1 MKALRLM
8 HCIGDVDD
16 ELILEADTA
25 RFHGRRWVQWAA
37 LAACAALV
45 LAIPFQL
52 NRYKSAAGESGRPQT
67 VNSLKEDPGEDA
79 GQTEAAT
86 EPANGEAAQEDDL
99 ALEPTYNTDP
109 IVTAE
114 SIAGLKLGMEAQKVV
129 DVLGQPESAV
139 LMDDYGGQLER
150 WTYNGG
156 LNLVLGDLGGGW
168 FLNEIYLTER
178 GYTLSSGIGV
188 GSTAK
193 EVEAAYPGILGM
205 EDLIWDFV
213 YATNEDLNGLYL
225 TIIDGAVSYVALGP
239 WVLDFTV
246 GNTEPSLLDRLTS
259 NEITIYTWNTTAQSW
274 DAVTAINRA
283 AKGISTV
290 LTISEPEP
298 TEPPEGAP
306 VLWLDFGN
314 GTAATL
320 WGDDTATIYTYEGT
334 FDIQNPNPKAL
345 THYLTGRFPGLDDY
359 VQRAWDNPT
368 LTWETEEKAP

>member
-1 MKALRLM
+1 MGFLYFIKHIFKLFCLVVAVVLLQTFT
-8 HCIGDVDD
+8 VDAAED
-16 ELILEADTA
+16 ITSNMVIAVFLFIL
-25 RFHGRRWVQWAA
+25 FFV
-37 LAACAALV
+37 
-45 LAIPFQL
+45 
-52 NRYKSAAGESGRPQT
+52 T
-67 VNSLKEDPGEDA
+67 V
-79 GQTEAAT
+79 TT
-86 EPANGEAAQEDDL
+86 
-99 ALEPTYNTDP
+99 TY
-109 IVTAE
+109 
-114 SIAGLKLGMEAQKVV
+114 
-129 DVLGQPESAV
+129 
-139 LMDDYGGQLER
+139 
-150 WTYNGG
+150 
-156 LNLVLGDLGGGW
+156 DLGGGW

-213 YATNEDLNGLYL
+213 DATNEDLNGLYL

-246 GNTEPSLLDRLTS
+246 RNTEPSLLDRLTS

-334 FDIQNPNPKAL
+334 FDIQNPKAL
-345 THYLTGRFPGLDDY
+345 THHLTGRFPGLDDY
-359 VQRAWDNPT
+359 VQRAWDNPA